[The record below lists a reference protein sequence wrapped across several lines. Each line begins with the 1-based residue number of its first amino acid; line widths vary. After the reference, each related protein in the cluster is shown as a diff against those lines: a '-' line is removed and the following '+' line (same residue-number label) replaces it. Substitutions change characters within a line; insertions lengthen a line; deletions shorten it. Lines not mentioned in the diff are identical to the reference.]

1 MNVFWVIYQHINGLF
16 LPKSH
21 LNTLLSTLLGSLEL
35 DKGTEKEG
43 WVKKK
48 LPGVQNHLTLLIGT
62 QTMMLQ
68 GQGGFYGFYFCFSFS
83 VHPALVWTSGNAP
96 VFSSR
101 STWTQKAVTRFKLT
115 NHLFKLKW
123 QKATAKLKVSCSS
136 SAHGDLDTMWQLV
149 HFTDKNKGFF

>member
-68 GQGGFYGFYFCFSFS
+68 GQGGFMVFIFVS
-83 VHPALVWTSGNAP
+83 VFLSI
-96 VFSSR
+96 
-101 STWTQKAVTRFKLT
+101 Q
-115 NHLFKLKW
+115 HLCGLLGMSLFFLPE
-123 QKATAKLKVSCSS
+123 
-136 SAHGDLDTMWQLV
+136 AHGHRKQ
-149 HFTDKNKGFF
+149 